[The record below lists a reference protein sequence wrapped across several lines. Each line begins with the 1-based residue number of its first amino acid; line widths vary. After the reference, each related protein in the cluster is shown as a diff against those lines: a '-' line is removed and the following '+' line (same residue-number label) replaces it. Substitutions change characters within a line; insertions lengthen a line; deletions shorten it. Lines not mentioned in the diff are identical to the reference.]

1 MSDSSSSRRPG
12 HAARSAG
19 RMIRNVRRFSRK
31 VAAITGEDAGF
42 LSIKLHDGK
51 VTAPHWGRA
60 RPALL
65 SGPRRRHRTVRHPT
79 VRPCH
84 GAALRP
90 RPSDAEIAKRFG
102 SFMARLLRPY
112 EIRFGALAVEI
123 AGGEMYALA
132 LLMTFRDTPA
142 DVASFK
148 RVLPSLVA

>member
-1 MSDSSSSRRPG
+1 MSSSSLSPRPG
-12 HAARSAG
+12 HAAHSAG

-42 LSIKLHDGK
+42 LTLKLHDGK

-65 SGPRRRHRTVRHPT
+65 PGPRRRHRTVRP
-79 VRPCH
+79 RA
-84 GAALRP
+84 GAALRS

-142 DVASFK
+142 DVASFE
-148 RVLPSLVA
+148 RVLTSLIA

>member
-1 MSDSSSSRRPG
+1 M
-12 HAARSAG
+12 RS
-19 RMIRNVRRFSRK
+19 
-31 VAAITGEDAGF
+31 
-42 LSIKLHDGK
+42 
-51 VTAPHWGRA
+51 
-60 RPALL
+60 
-65 SGPRRRHRTVRHPT
+65 
-79 VRPCH
+79 
-84 GAALRP
+84 

-148 RVLPSLVA
+148 RVLTSLVA

>member
-60 RPALL
+60 RSALL
-65 SGPRRRHRTVRHPT
+65 SGPRRRHRP
-79 VRPCH
+79 VRPRH

-102 SFMARLLRPY
+102 TFMARLLRPY

-123 AGGEMYALA
+123 AGGEMYALG

-142 DVASFK
+142 DVASFM
-148 RVLPSLVA
+148 RVLTSLVA

>member
-1 MSDSSSSRRPG
+1 MSSSSLSPRPR

-42 LSIKLHDGK
+42 LSVKLHDGK
-51 VTAPHWGRA
+51 VTAPHWGSA

-65 SGPRRRHRTVRHPT
+65 SGPRRRHRTVRP
-79 VRPCH
+79 RA

-142 DVASFK
+142 DVASFE
-148 RVLPSLVA
+148 RVLTSLVA